1 MQQTRSV
8 ELGTGLFVLLGL
20 AALFF
25 LTTQTTGSNT
35 FSGNETFT
43 VSARFENVG
52 SLTDRAPVAMSGVT
66 IGRVVSVRFDPEQ
79 LNAKVIFEIDSQYN
93 QIPDDS
99 DASILTAGLLG
110 SQYVGLQAGGS
121 EEFLQD
127 GSEILFTQSA
137 IVIENLIG
145 KYLFKQGADSREEK
159 EE

>member
-20 AALFF
+20 SALFF
-25 LTTQTTGSNT
+25 LTTQTTGSNS
-35 FSGNETFT
+35 FSGTDTFK

-52 SLTDRAPVAMSGVT
+52 SLKIRAPVAMAGVT
-66 IGRVVSVRFDPEQ
+66 IGRVLSVSFDPEQ
-79 LNAKVIFEIDSQYN
+79 LNAEVVFEIESQYN

-110 SQYVGLQAGGS
+110 SQYIGLQAGGS
-121 EEFLQD
+121 EEYLQD

-145 KYLFKQGADSREEK
+145 KYLFNQGADSEE
-159 EE
+159 EEE